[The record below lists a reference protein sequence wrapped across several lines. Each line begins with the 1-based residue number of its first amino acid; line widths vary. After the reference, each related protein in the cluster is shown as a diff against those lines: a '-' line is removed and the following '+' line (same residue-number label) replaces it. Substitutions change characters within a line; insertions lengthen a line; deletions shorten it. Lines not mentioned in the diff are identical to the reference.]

1 MTHTEEEVIQEAK
14 RLNEEEHAADFDH
27 PINVSLKTFRFNAE
41 TDYLPYYKT
50 YEMEVTK
57 DELVLDLLNRI
68 KWEHDGSF
76 SYRRSCRH
84 GICGACA
91 IKVNGKAVLACKEN
105 AQGLVKLF
113 GNELVIEPQSQKR
126 AIKDMIIDKGDFW
139 QKHADVKP
147 FVVADVDP
155 HPTEETRISPERN
168 EQFLESDYCIQ
179 CGACHYSCPALE
191 VNEDYLG
198 PAALVAAYR
207 FSIDPRDS
215 ATEERLELTSQL
227 GVGVWDCV
235 KCNECVEA
243 CPKEL
248 NPLEKIT
255 KLHNM
260 QFEQG
265 IAKRNVATKHAEG
278 FVRSIK
284 KYGYLDEADIVVY
297 SEGYLGMYKHLSTA
311 VKMMKAGKIHWHSGI
326 PFIDSVPKIKNLD
339 EVQKLIEISMT
350 NKL

>member
-1 MTHTEEEVIQEAK
+1 MNQNKKIT
-14 RLNEEEHAADFDH
+14 
-27 PINVSLKTFRFNAE
+27 LKTFRFNAE
-41 TDYLPYYKT
+41 TDYLPYYKL
-50 YEMEVTK
+50 YEMEVGK

-91 IKVNGKAVLACKEN
+91 IKVNGKATLACKQN
-105 AQGLVKLF
+105 ALELVELF
-113 GNELVIEPQSQKR
+113 GNELLIEPQSKKR
-126 AIKDMIIDKGDFW
+126 VVKDMIIDKKDFW
-139 QKHADVKP
+139 EKHAAVKP
-147 FVVADVDP
+147 YVVAEVEARP
-155 HPTEETRISPERN
+155 EAETKQSIAEFN
-168 EQFLESDYCIQ
+168 NFLDSDLCIQ

-198 PAALVAAYR
+198 PAALNAAYR
-207 FSIDPRDS
+207 FTVDTRDE
-215 ATEERLELTSQL
+215 AGNERLELTAKS

-235 KCNECVEA
+235 KCYECAEA
-243 CPKEL
+243 CPKDI
-248 NPLEKIT
+248 NPIEKIT
-255 KLHNM
+255 KLHNL
-260 QFEQG
+260 QFEKG
-265 IAKRNVATKHAEG
+265 VAVPNVATRHAEG

-284 KYGYLDEADIVVY
+284 KYGFLDEADIVVY
-297 SEGYLGMYKHLSTA
+297 SEGYLGMYKHVGTA
-311 VKMMKAGKIHWHSGI
+311 IKMMKAGKIHWHSGV